1 MILEIIIDAY
11 RSILKNKMRS
21 FLTMLGIVIG
31 ITSVVVMVSIGLG
44 VQKQVES
51 QIGSMGVNLITIFPG
66 TFRQGMVSLGSGSA
80 SRLTILDVEKIKRE
94 ASLINGVSPVYR
106 INSQII
112 GATGNWYTSV
122 YGVSEDY
129 FKIRGWSVISG
140 EIFNEATVKTKS
152 KVCVIG
158 YTVATNLFG
167 SEDVAGEEVRIQGNR
182 FRILGVLAPKGVS
195 GGMSDQDDQVLLP
208 YTTFETRISRSRFIG
223 QILVSSLSRDLMS
236 ACEEEIRKI
245 LRESHRLMENAD
257 DDFTIRNQTELL
269 ETFNQTT
276 ILLTIFLASIAGIS
290 LIVGGVGI
298 MNIMLV
304 SVKERTRE
312 IGIRI
317 AVGAKEKDILLQF
330 LSEAIILCITG
341 GIIGIGLGIIIG
353 VGLDKFLNIKV
364 VFSLPV
370 FLIAFIFSIGV
381 GVFFG
386 FYPAKKAAE
395 LNPIEALRY
404 E

>member
-1 MILEIIIDAY
+1 MFFEIIKDAY
-11 RSILKNKMRS
+11 RSILKNKLRS
-21 FLTMLGIVIG
+21 FLTMLGVVIG

-51 QIGSMGVNLITIFPG
+51 QIGSMGVNLITVFPG
-66 TFRQGMVSLGSGSA
+66 TFRQGGVSMGLGSA
-80 SRLTILDVEKIKRE
+80 SRLTIADIEKIKRE
-94 ASLINGVSPVYR
+94 ATLIDGISPLYR
-106 INSQII
+106 INSQIV
-112 GATGNWYTSV
+112 GPAGNWYTSV

-129 FKIRGWSVISG
+129 FKIRNWDVISG
-140 EIFNEATVKTKS
+140 EVFNEMNVRTKS

-167 SEDVAGEEVRIQGNR
+167 NGNITGEEVRIQGNR
-182 FRILGVLAPKGVS
+182 FKILGVLTPKGAS
-195 GGMSDQDDQVLLP
+195 GGMSDQDDVVLVP
-208 YTTFETRISRSRFIG
+208 YTTFESRISRSRFIG
-223 QILVSSLSRDLMS
+223 QILVSAASQEQMS
-236 ACEEEIRKI
+236 ACEEEIRNI
-245 LRESHRLMENAD
+245 LRESHKLSENAD
-257 DDFTIRNQTELL
+257 DDFTIRNQTDIL

-276 ILLTIFLASIAGIS
+276 MLLTIFLASIAGIS

-304 SVKERTRE
+304 TVRERTRE

-330 LSEAIILCITG
+330 LSEAVILCLTG
-341 GIIGIGLGIIIG
+341 GLIGMFLGVFIGFG
-353 VGLDKFLNIKV
+353 VEKLFNMKV

-370 FLIAFIFSIGV
+370 FLVAFVFSLGV

-386 FYPAKKAAE
+386 FYPARKAAE

>member
-1 MILEIIIDAY
+1 MILEIILDAY

-21 FLTMLGIVIG
+21 FLTMLGVVIG

-44 VQKQVES
+44 VQKQVEN

-66 TFRQGMVSLGSGSA
+66 AFRQGGVSMGLGSA
-80 SRLTILDVEKIKRE
+80 SRLTISDLEKIKRE
-94 ASLINGVSPVYR
+94 ATLIDGISPLYR
-106 INSQII
+106 INSQVI
-112 GATGNWYTSV
+112 GPSGNWYTTI

-129 FKIRGWSVISG
+129 FKIRGWNVISG
-140 EIFNEATVKTKS
+140 DLFNEANVRTKA

-167 SEDVAGEEVRIQGNR
+167 NENVSGEEVRIQGNR
-182 FRILGVLAPKGVS
+182 FRVLGVLTPKGAS
-195 GGMSDQDDQVLLP
+195 GGMSDQDDVVIVP
-208 YTTFETRISRSRFIG
+208 YTTFESRISRSRFIG
-223 QILVSSLSRDLMS
+223 QILVSAASKDLMS

-245 LRESHRLMENAD
+245 LRESHRLSENAS
-257 DDFTIRNQTELL
+257 DDFTIRNQTDLL

-276 ILLTIFLASIAGIS
+276 MLLTIFLASIAGIS
-290 LIVGGVGI
+290 LVVGGVGI

-330 LSEAIILCITG
+330 LSEAVILCITG
-341 GIIGIGLGIIIG
+341 GIIGIIIG
-353 VGLDKFLNIKV
+353 VLIGTGVDRFFNMKV

-370 FLIAFIFSIGV
+370 FIIAFLFSISV
-381 GVFFG
+381 GIFFG
-386 FYPAKKAAE
+386 FYPARKAAK